1 MFAEVLREVQ
11 NGKGYKVVKVPFAKI
26 SEHGDVKIDGV
37 EEWEACIEALIKNI
51 SDEEWEMLFAHGIIN
66 KYGYAI
72 HYEFSDNVGKE
83 PTRYMYLLKR
93 PVQPGS
99 AKTLVD
105 DSPLSK
111 VFVFGEA
118 MVEKIFGNDFKL
130 DKISLLLSE
139 ADSPAQVRHI
149 NCKARIP
156 KDNEGDMAYTIIMPF
171 KFRGVMAVWPF
182 SQFFVRATQ
191 EAINQGLDES
201 RMHSFVRDKIESNP
215 ECKIDFDS
223 CEKNSV
229 FFGTDELLIVGE
241 NTVRA
246 CEKNTMY
253 VDVFCAH
260 FYVSRKEKKSLNDKP
275 VLLENL
281 VWDLTRKGAQ
291 SVDIRFNQ
299 IETLEDYNRIL
310 AKKKTD
316 DASTKEVDS
325 VERNVA
331 DSTERKAAA
340 KEARNAVA
348 AATEAPV
355 LSPKKSELA
364 KAAKAESDTLATAA
378 TATAK
383 AVSDTPIAAKRKP
396 GRPPKPSVVP
406 SRRSSRKDPIF

>member
-1 MFAEVLREVQ
+1 MFAEALREVQ
-11 NGKGYKVVKVPFAKI
+11 NGKGYKVLKVPFAKI
-26 SEHGDVKIDGV
+26 SEDCYVKIDGV
-37 EEWEACIEALIKNI
+37 EEWEACIEAIIKNI
-51 SDEEWEMLFAHGIIN
+51 SDEEWEMLFSHGIIN
-66 KYGYAI
+66 KYGYAV

-105 DSPLSK
+105 DSPSSK
-111 VFVFGEA
+111 LFVFGEA

-130 DKISLLLSE
+130 DKILLLLSE

-149 NCKARIP
+149 NCKAHIS
-156 KDNEGDMAYTIIMPF
+156 KDNEGDMAYTVIMPF

-201 RMHSFVRDKIESNP
+201 RMHSFVRVKIESNP

-241 NTVRA
+241 NTVHGG
-246 CEKNTMY
+246 EKNTMY

-299 IETLEDYNRIL
+299 IETLEDYNRVL

-316 DASTKEVDS
+316 DASTKA
-325 VERNVA
+325 A
-331 DSTERKAAA
+331 DSAERKAAA
-340 KEARNAVA
+340 KEARSAVA
-348 AATEAPV
+348 AASEAPV
-355 LSPKKSELA
+355 LSTKKSELA

-378 TATAK
+378 AAAAAAI

-406 SRRSSRKDPIF
+406 SRRSSRKDPIFD